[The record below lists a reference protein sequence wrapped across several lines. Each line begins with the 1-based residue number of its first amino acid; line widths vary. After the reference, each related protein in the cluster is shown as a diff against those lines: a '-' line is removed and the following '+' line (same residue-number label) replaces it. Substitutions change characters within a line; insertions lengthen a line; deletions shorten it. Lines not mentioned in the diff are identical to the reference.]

1 MVEYNK
7 DIAMAVRNIRR
18 FLSWCCNCRLARK
31 SVVILGLVVACLFII
46 RMTIDAAVPYRVY
59 VINLTSSTVKH
70 VAATTMATPATVN
83 YNSLVEAIA
92 SKASR
97 DRYIVLVMVDETF
110 VDMAI
115 NLHETSF
122 RPYRIDNY
130 LFVGV
135 GNSTCEAL
143 GRHRLACYHYVND
156 RSAGRSSNYGS
167 ADFIRKMNIRTD
179 MILEALAANFTV
191 VHADVD
197 VVFLENPFHEVKVDS
212 SVLYPV

>member
-1 MVEYNK
+1 MKVIVQIILLNDTAAHRCTE
-7 DIAMAVRNIRR
+7 DIVMARNSHR
-18 FLSWCCNCRLARK
+18 FLQYCWDVRRTKKNLLTAAG
-31 SVVILGLVVACLFII
+31 IVATCLII
-46 RMTIDAAVPYRVY
+46 VY
-59 VINLTSSTVKH
+59 VKNVVTPVVKYVLT
-70 VAATTMATPATVN
+70 ATATPATVN

-92 SKASR
+92 ARASR

-122 RPYRIDNY
+122 RPYHIDSY

-135 GNSTCEAL
+135 GNLTCEAL
-143 GRHRLACYHYVND
+143 GRHWLACYHYVND
-156 RSAGRSSNYGS
+156 RSAGHSSNYGS
-167 ADFIRKMNIRTD
+167 ADFKRKMNIRTD

-197 VVFLENPFHEVKVDS
+197 VVFLENPFDEIKV
-212 SVLYPV
+212 